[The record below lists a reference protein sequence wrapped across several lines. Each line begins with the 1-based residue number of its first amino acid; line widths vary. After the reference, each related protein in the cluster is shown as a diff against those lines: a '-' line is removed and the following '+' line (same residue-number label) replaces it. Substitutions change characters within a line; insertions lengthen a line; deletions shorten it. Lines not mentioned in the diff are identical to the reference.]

1 MDHISRKIAMSL
13 IVVAKEKEKS
23 ITLFLKEV
31 SSKGSGQLQG
41 LDHKLKSVESLT
53 RKLIAKSQ
61 LKKVDIEAYA
71 KEISDVLRYTNVSSG
86 DKLVDDYF
94 VFVEE
99 FRVNG
104 YNFID
109 VKNSFIDKFPAYK
122 GVNTTVEDPD
132 GFRFE
137 IGRASCRERV

>member
-1 MDHISRKIAMSL
+1 MSL

-104 YNFID
+104 YNF
-109 VKNSFIDKFPAYK
+109 
-122 GVNTTVEDPD
+122 T
-132 GFRFE
+132 
-137 IGRASCRERV
+137 